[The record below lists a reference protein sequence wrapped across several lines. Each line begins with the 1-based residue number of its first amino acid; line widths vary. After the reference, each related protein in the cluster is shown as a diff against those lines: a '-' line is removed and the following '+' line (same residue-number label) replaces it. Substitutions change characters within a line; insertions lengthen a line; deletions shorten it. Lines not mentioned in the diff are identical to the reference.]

1 MARNAEKRRRALLAA
16 PMAAF
21 AVLLVALPL
30 VYVLATSFVQNGK
43 FSFSAV
49 FTLDNYR
56 ALLRRDYLLVFLES
70 IKLAFLTTVLS
81 FAIGYP
87 FGYFMARVN
96 KKWKPILMMLVI
108 IPFWTSALVRIYGWK
123 ILLQANGPIN
133 GVLRALGLIDK
144 NIRFLGSYGSVLL
157 AMVYCLISFM
167 ILPCHNAVDKMD
179 FTLVEAARDLGA
191 SPRRAFLTVTLP
203 LTLPGILAG
212 CVLVFVPSV
221 GLFYLSDI
229 MGGGLVLVGNLIRD
243 QLLKVRDWNVGSAM
257 SVVLIALSAGVYL
270 LYRKSGG
277 DDLGVM

>member
-1 MARNAEKRRRALLAA
+1 MAHNAEKRKRALLAA

-43 FSFSAV
+43 FSLNAV

-56 ALLRRDYLLVFLES
+56 ALLRKDYLLVFLES

-191 SPRRAFLTVTLP
+191 SPCRAFLTVTLP

-257 SVVLIALSAGVYL
+257 SVVLIVLSAGVYL